1 MEQTKNLNLNRWA
14 PEDFV
19 RLTQINQN
27 FDKIDAEV
35 GALRTATQTAGNCR
49 IVTGSYV
56 GTGSYGSATP
66 NTLTF
71 PGKPLMVFVNGGFTF
86 TAVSPANTTAV
97 FQEGGNMYYSIQLTW
112 QDNSVSWYHENSVG
126 SHMNVLGRTYYYMAL
141 LTA

>member
-27 FDKIDAEV
+27 FDKIDEEV
-35 GALRTATQTAGNCR
+35 GALRKATQTAGNCR

-66 NTLTF
+66 NALTF
-71 PGKPLMVFVNGGFTF
+71 PGKPLMVFVNGGYSFAAIAT
-86 TAVSPANTTAV
+86 TDTTAV
-97 FQEGGNMYYSIQLTW
+97 FQTGGNQYYSLYLSWSGNTVTWYNGVLPELQLNT
-112 QDNSVSWYHENSVG
+112 SG
-126 SHMNVLGRTYYYMAL
+126 KIYYYAAL
-141 LTA
+141 LET